1 MTDPEQTAVVTIRR
15 GSVHSLISGGPD
27 WGVDPNDPDAEE
39 APLTP
44 WAQGLKDRV
53 SDYVRWRISTR
64 SMFRQVRPKL
74 LILSGG
80 VSLALLVAESP
91 LKLVLF
97 LALTG
102 TLGVGLLAAGL
113 AKAWEK
119 VLIRRICQYP
129 GVTVKREDKA
139 QVE

>member
-1 MTDPEQTAVVTIRR
+1 MTDPEQTAVVIIRR

-27 WGVDPNDPDAEE
+27 WGLDPNDPDAEE

-64 SMFRQVRPKL
+64 SMLRQVRPKL

-91 LKLVLF
+91 LKPVLF

-129 GVTVKREDKA
+129 GVTVKREDTA